1 MSRPPFS
8 FDRPTLSSTSAH
20 KMTDNEQQRQQNNDT
35 GGGGNGGAGGEPE
48 YIKLRV
54 VGQDAHEVSENSI
67 ESQSV

>member
-1 MSRPPFS
+1 
-8 FDRPTLSSTSAH
+8 
-20 KMTDNEQQRQQNNDT
+20 MTDNEQQRQQNNDT